1 MTSCRA
7 QFRHFLLCLL
17 WLIHAAIAQTSTP
30 LPPLSVDELC
40 QRAGLIF
47 TATVAN
53 IEESEHDSV
62 VRITFK
68 VEDGIRGVRSGG
80 EGGTT
85 PAMAAGITEH
95 CWSVRAL
102 LSYHVPPPRWTPPKQ
117 RGRPSH
123 ALKRLMARWGG
134 DHG

>member
-80 EGGTT
+80 ELTAREWSGNWVT
-85 PAMAAGITEH
+85 PRYRVGEK
-95 CWSVRAL
+95 L
-102 LSYHVPPPRWTPPKQ
+102 L
-117 RGRPSH
+117 
-123 ALKRLMARWGG
+123 L
-134 DHG
+134 